1 MISLGKYSLIVILHL
16 SFVFICATNVF
27 ASNKQICPYSV
38 NSTHL
43 TVWNGEEYFP
53 INIKGINLGVALP
66 GKFPSELTPTYEKYY
81 EWFELIRAAGFN
93 TIRLYT
99 LHYPRFYQA
108 LRDYNQSNPLSPL
121 LILHGVWLDEELE
134 GYDADLFYT
143 EEVFTQE
150 IHDNINCVHGNH
162 TIDHRYGKAYG
173 TYDAD
178 ISEWVLGYIIGR
190 EVSPLEVLTTNDNHS
205 DLTSYAGTYLAI
217 DDVNASEVFVTSMLD
232 EVIRYEQTN
241 YETMRP
247 VSFSSWPTLDPL
259 EHLEE
264 TTTDEDI
271 ASLELANMDFSNA
284 PAGVFI
290 SYHAYPYYPD
300 FISQED
306 TYTDYSDYL
315 GQNSYLGYLTH
326 LKAHYAQMPLI
337 IAEFGVPSSWGVAHY
352 AQSGMNHGGFDEA
365 EQGDC
370 DIRMYGNMLEAG
382 CGGGVMFAWIDEWF
396 KRTWVTDPFDF
407 GVDDR
412 VMWQNIMAAEQNFGL
427 KGFKKEV
434 LDWQTLA
441 SYSGSE
447 PLDSIETSMDHAFY
461 YLKLHTNQDFATLDT
476 LWVALD
482 TYDAVLGERVLMSGD
497 TVQNGAEFL
506 LRITNDEADLFV
518 TQAYDLYGIWH
529 GISSAEQ
536 LYHSTTTLG
545 APWNIVRW
553 KNNSGDQDIQY
564 VGHLKLNRLNLP
576 ATSMDAVTRTGDSIS
591 IRLPWSLLQF
601 TNPAYS
607 TVFADDRST
616 TDVTETETSDGIA
629 VAVKYKDV
637 LMQDT
642 ARYRWSAW
650 NHFNDL
656 VEYKKASYDYMEEN
670 IPYLSGL
677 FIPVADNY
685 KLTNTATAYL
695 NDLSNGLMSN
705 DVLLENGSK
714 ETVLIDPPLNGF
726 IDLNANGTFEYL
738 ADNGYIGNDNFTYK
752 VIGDHHVSDTATV
765 NLNVVE
771 GDADSS
777 SSEFVGVKIYPNPAV
792 DYLYVMSSDKIKSV
806 KIMNGEGQILMK
818 QRVGA
823 NELTINTSGYEPGI
837 YVLSVDIG
845 SKQLVRK
852 IIVKRID

>member
-396 KRTWVTDPFDF
+396 KRTWITDPMDF
-407 GVDDR
+407 LMDR
-412 VMWQNIMAAEQNFGL
+412 RIIWHNITAAEQNFGL
-427 KGFKKEV
+427 LGFEKSDDAYTSWETDCSDCWISNVEMAADFKF
-434 LDWQTLA
+434 LKTQFQTEEEL
-441 SYSGSE
+441 GK
-447 PLDSIETSMDHAFY
+447 D
-461 YLKLHTNQDFATLDT
+461 DT
-476 LWVALD
+476 LWVSID
-482 TYDAVLGERVLMSGD
+482 TYDASLGESILP
-497 TVQNGAEFL
+497 NGKIVSNRAEFCL
-506 LRITNDEADLFV
+506 MITAYKAELYV
-518 TQAYDLYGIWH
+518 TQAYDLYGIWFYN
-529 GISSAEQ
+529 ISSEAQ
-536 LYHSTTTLG
+536 MYHSTATDG
-545 APWNIVRW
+545 NPWNIVRW
-553 KNNSGDQDIQY
+553 KNNETDTHVQY
-564 VGHLKLNRLNLP
+564 IGSLQVNRLNLP
-576 ATSMDAVTRTGDSIS
+576 QSSLDAVRIYEDSIE
-591 IRLPWSLLQF
+591 IRLPWTLL
-601 TNPAYS
+601 NYVDPS
-607 TVFADDRST
+607 TYRVMNDDRST
-616 TDVTETETSDGIA
+616 SETELIASDGVAMSFFYKDQQVNTIDRYLWPEWNHAENTTAYTKTSYEVIKNELPNFEGALIASADSFTMGTSYKLEVDQASGLLSNDYNFDGGDTYVSIVDNPKDGLLEINDNGEFTYTPEAAFIGTDVFSYRLYSGANRSQIANVKIA
-629 VAVKYKDV
+629 VDGT
-637 LMQDT
+637 QT
-642 ARYRWSAW
+642 APS
-650 NHFNDL
+650 
-656 VEYKKASYDYMEEN
+656 
-670 IPYLSGL
+670 LS
-677 FIPVADNY
+677 I
-685 KLTNTATAYL
+685 
-695 NDLSNGLMSN
+695 
-705 DVLLENGSK
+705 
-714 ETVLIDPPLNGF
+714 
-726 IDLNANGTFEYL
+726 
-738 ADNGYIGNDNFTYK
+738 
-752 VIGDHHVSDTATV
+752 
-765 NLNVVE
+765 NV
-771 GDADSS
+771 
-777 SSEFVGVKIYPNPAV
+777 YPNPSKGNVHYESFVIIDSIEVYDIQGALV
-792 DYLYVMSSDKIKSV
+792 YTEISNVSEGILSLSHLASGSYFVKFYMGEVSLLKSL
-806 KIMNGEGQILMK
+806 IL
-818 QRVGA
+818 
-823 NELTINTSGYEPGI
+823 L
-837 YVLSVDIG
+837 
-845 SKQLVRK
+845 
-852 IIVKRID
+852 